1 MILVKVHHLKKFINS
16 DKKFI
21 IKDCCFQEW
30 YTYDDSNNPDHPKVN
45 TIQELIKFENDFL
58 DGKMRF
64 KFYDNSP
71 GNDGSGE
78 WDYGEYEKLHTIKS
92 EDLL

>member
-1 MILVKVHHLKKFINS
+1 
-16 DKKFI
+16 
-21 IKDCCFQEW
+21 
-30 YTYDDSNNPDHPKVN
+30 
-45 TIQELIKFENDFL
+45 
-58 DGKMRF
+58 MRF

-78 WDYGEYEKLHTIKS
+78 WDYGEYEKLNTIKS

>member
-1 MILVKVHHLKKFINS
+1 MKYRCH
-16 DKKFI
+16 
-21 IKDCCFQEW
+21 CCSQPF
-30 YTYDDSNNPDHPKVN
+30 YTNVTKS
-45 TIQELIKFENDFL
+45 FENDFL

-78 WDYGEYEKLHTIKS
+78 WVYGEFEKIYTINTV
-92 EDLL
+92 DLL